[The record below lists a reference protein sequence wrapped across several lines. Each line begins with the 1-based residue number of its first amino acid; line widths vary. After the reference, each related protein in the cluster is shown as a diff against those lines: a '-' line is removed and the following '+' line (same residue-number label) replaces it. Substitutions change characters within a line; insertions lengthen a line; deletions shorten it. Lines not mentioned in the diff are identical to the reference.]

1 MTKKKIF
8 KAFPHA
14 YVLLFGIIAFM
25 AIMTWII
32 PAGEYARVQVGGRTI
47 VDPSSFRYIQRSPV
61 DFFKMFVAI
70 PKGIN
75 SASALLFMIMIIGAS
90 IQLFDSTGA
99 IRAAVFKLLDVI
111 GHQRKS
117 WVIVVIMLFFG
128 CLGAFPGMLEAAIP
142 FAPLCIGIALALG
155 YDVLVG
161 ISVPVISIVVG
172 WTAGPTNPWTVGI
185 GQSLAELPL
194 FSGLGYRLVVFVV
207 LMMLAIRFVLVYG
220 ERVQRDPAL
229 SVANGLDM
237 SHLRDIQN
245 MNAEVFTIRH
255 GFILLTF
262 AVTIFVVVFGAIK
275 WGFGFFEMSAV
286 YIIGSIVGGI
296 IAGYGGNEIAEKLI
310 GGGQSIF
317 VGAIAVG
324 LARGISVVMEEGKI
338 IDTIVMGLARVMD
351 ILPPWL
357 SAVGMFIM
365 QTFVNF
371 FIPSGSGQ
379 ALVTLPIALP
389 VADIINLKR
398 QIAILAFQFGDGLS
412 NLCYPTVGVVIAYL
426 IYTKIPFNTWLKFVM
441 PFVWKAWVAAI
452 ALLLIA
458 TWIGYGPF

>member
-32 PAGEYARVQVGGRTI
+32 PAGEYTRVQVGGRTI
-47 VDPSSFRYIQRSPV
+47 VDPSSFHYIQRSPV

-220 ERVQRDPAL
+220 ERIQRDPTL

-245 MNAEVFTIRH
+245 MNTEVFTIRH

>member
-1 MTKKKIF
+1 MRKKMMF

-14 YVLLFGIIAFM
+14 YVLLFGIIVLM

-32 PAGEYARVQVGGRTI
+32 PAGEYARVQVEGRTI
-47 VDPSSFRYIQRSPV
+47 VDPSTFHYIQRSPV
-61 DFFKMFVAI
+61 GFFKMFVAI

-75 SASALLFMIMIIGAS
+75 SASSLLFMIMIIGAS

-99 IRAAVFKLLDVI
+99 IRAAVFKLLDII
-111 GHQRKS
+111 GQQRKS

-161 ISVPVISIVVG
+161 IAVPVISIVVG

-185 GQSLAELPL
+185 GQNLGELPL
-194 FSGLGYRLVVFVV
+194 FSGLGYRLVVFVA
-207 LMMLAIRFVLVYG
+207 LMILAIRFVLAYG
-220 ERVQRDPAL
+220 ERVQRDPTL
-229 SVANGLDM
+229 SIADGLDI
-237 SHLRDIQN
+237 SHLRDLQN
-245 MNAEVFTIRH
+245 MNAETFTTRH
-255 GFILLTF
+255 GLILLTF
-262 AVTIFVVVFGAIK
+262 AATIFIVVYGAIR
-275 WGFGFFEMSAV
+275 WNFGFFEMSAV
-286 YIIGSIVGGI
+286 YIIGSIIGGI
-296 IAGYGGNEIAEKLI
+296 IAGYDGNEIAEKLI

-351 ILPPWL
+351 FLPSWL
-357 SAVGMFIM
+357 CAIGMFVM
-365 QTFVNF
+365 QTFINF

-379 ALVTLPIALP
+379 ALATLPIALP
-389 VADIINLKR
+389 VADIINLNR

-412 NLCYPTVGVVIAYL
+412 NLCYPTVGVLIAYL
-426 IYTKIPFNTWLKFVM
+426 IYTKVPFNRWLRFIM
-441 PFVWKAWVAAI
+441 PFMWSSWLLAI
-452 ALLLIA
+452 ILLLIA
-458 TWIGYGPF
+458 TWMDYGPF